1 MPYFNKFNEPCI
13 TYGQM
18 NLLFTIRVLWR
29 ELATWTRAYMVN
41 TVYGLEVA
49 EEVFNRLYRIPEDF
63 GNILKNFFGYD
74 NSVKFVQL
82 LSQQI
87 VLFRSL
93 LEEMIAGDQEKTND
107 TIRQLYQ
114 LANERAALMH
124 EINPY
129 WDETEV
135 RNAINAFYQYT
146 IDEAFAILSQDF
158 SKDINLYDRLL
169 HHADTMGDH
178 FTQGLFQYM
187 TLTAQNNCCR
197 ISR

>member
-1 MPYFNKFNEPCI
+1 
-13 TYGQM
+13 M

-63 GNILKNFFGYD
+63 GNILKNFFCYD

-158 SKDINLYDRLL
+158 SKDINIYDRLL